1 MYFHTF
7 YALIFAT
14 YCFDGLEL
22 NIFGAFFTALL
33 PVYINFL
40 TLRRSSLEPGKQSAK
55 PRNLLK
61 NVNLKLIVIINW
73 TPDVIIQQILN
84 ADGKVIQIGIDNKG
98 KILKNF
104 ENLRNCEL
112 LEAEV
117 LELTILRKEKRPP
130 IRGSIPVGSGAL
142 KSLNQ
147 NIPSVRIAGYILKL

>member
-1 MYFHTF
+1 
-7 YALIFAT
+7 
-14 YCFDGLEL
+14 
-22 NIFGAFFTALL
+22 
-33 PVYINFL
+33 
-40 TLRRSSLEPGKQSAK
+40 
-55 PRNLLK
+55 
-61 NVNLKLIVIINW
+61 
-73 TPDVIIQQILN
+73 LN